1 MGKIMLIVRT
11 TLILFLIILG
21 LIDTNNTFVRLINAI
36 FAPILGSYIVSTR
49 LTKSSFS
56 EKTPLI
62 LLAFLLLIFTL
73 SATLSSGETPISEL
87 KEPLDEKYS
96 IDVKD
101 NLKTY
106 YLMENGMG
114 YYTAY
119 ANAIIND
126 SRFDKPHTYHWRFPT
141 TFYFWTT
148 LANNANQIRTLYL
161 TFSMFSLVS
170 AYFLLKKFV
179 GPTLALLS
187 PYLLMPYFYSGFF
200 GNSFLFTEW
209 WGLFPFLF
217 GLTLLFYRKL
227 AFATIL
233 FLISIFFREHFIVP
247 VSLILFLRFLKTKN
261 PYHLLFIYAAT
272 ITFFVLHVKN
282 LSGIIEK
289 ATQSTL
295 PTIHEFDINL
305 LLSTLRFSTDLYGLN
320 YLLISFTTTVLS
332 LFGLVFYKNRQRQS
346 DNEQLAN
353 YALISVFVLFILTP
367 LIGTRSLEGPAYSY
381 YWGITFVP
389 FAILF
394 SPIILSDKT
403 LTET

>member
-1 MGKIMLIVRT
+1 MIARTALIF
-11 TLILFLIILG
+11 FLIILG
-21 LIDTNNTFVRLINAI
+21 LVDIRNSFVQLVNII
-36 FAPILGSYIVSTR
+36 FAAILGSYAVSIQR
-49 LTKSSFS
+49 IKSSFF

-62 LLAFLLLIFTL
+62 LLAFLLLLFEL

-87 KEPLDEKYS
+87 KEPQNEKYS

-101 NLKTY
+101 NLKTF
-106 YLMENGMG
+106 YLMENGQD

-126 SRFDKPHTYHWRFPT
+126 SRYDKPHTYHWRFPT
-141 TFYFWTT
+141 AFYFWTT
-148 LANNANQIRTLYL
+148 LTNDAHQIRTLYL
-161 TFSMFSLVS
+161 TFSILSLVS

-179 GPTLALLS
+179 GPILALFS
-187 PYLLMPYFYSGFF
+187 PYVLMPYFYSGFF
-200 GNSFLFTEW
+200 GNSFLFIEW

-247 VSLILFLRFLKTKN
+247 VSLILFLRFLKTKS

-272 ITFFVLHVKN
+272 ITFFALHVKN
-282 LSGIIEK
+282 LSGVIEK

-295 PTIHEFDINL
+295 PTIHEFDFNL

-320 YLLISFTTTVLS
+320 YLIISFTTIVLS
-332 LFGLVFYKNRQRQS
+332 LFGLFLYKNWQRNS
-346 DNEQLAN
+346 DNEELAN
-353 YALISVFVLFILTP
+353 YALISVFVLLMLTP
-367 LIGTRSLEGPAYSY
+367 IIGTRSLEGSSYSY
-381 YWGITFVP
+381 YWGVTFVP
-389 FAILF
+389 LAIIFSPAIL
-394 SPIILSDKT
+394 INSDKT
-403 LTET
+403 